1 MYKKDGLPFV
11 GNTGQVG
18 MNAVFGGPRQMDI
31 NAMQDPYS
39 GAMTRMSP
47 TALGVADQV
56 FGTQQQ
62 RQHVMNMQPGLA
74 KLEKHALNKRLPED
88 PEEGIN
94 KLPTD
99 VQKKM
104 GYTETSEGD
113 PLNYGSTPTFNRQYK
128 SVEPTAHAQ
137 MDMAQIFQNYG
148 NQIAQ
153 GSGDTTAST
162 DSTTNTITDTSLVGE
177 TPQSLR
183 LQERTRNTAA
193 RIAQRDE
200 RKKERGGGTR
210 VGNFLRNTFN

>member
-18 MNAVFGGPRQMDI
+18 MNAVFGGPRQMDV

-74 KLEKHALNKRLPED
+74 KLEKHALNKALVGDQDELPGHIKKEILAAPED
-88 PEEGIN
+88 G
-94 KLPTD
+94 
-99 VQKKM
+99 KK
-104 GYTETSEGD
+104 SKD
-113 PLNYGSTPTFNRQYK
+113 PLNYGSTPTFNRQYR

-137 MDMAQIFQNYG
+137 MDMAQIFQNQF
-148 NQIAQ
+148 NQMSQ
-153 GSGDTTAST
+153 SSSDTTEST
-162 DSTTNTITDTSLVGE
+162 DLTTDNSLVGE
-177 TPQSLR
+177 TPRSLR
-183 LQERTRNTAA
+183 MQERTRNTAA
-193 RIAQRDE
+193 RIAQRDA
-200 RKKERGGGTR
+200 RRKERGGGTR

>member
-18 MNAVFGGPRQMDI
+18 MNAVFGGPRQMDV

-74 KLEKHALNKRLPED
+74 KLEKHALN
-88 PEEGIN
+88 
-94 KLPTD
+94 
-99 VQKKM
+99 
-104 GYTETSEGD
+104 
-113 PLNYGSTPTFNRQYK
+113 YGSTPTFNRQYNRL
-128 SVEPTAHAQ
+128 EPTAHAQ

-153 GSGDTTAST
+153 GSGDTTASA
-162 DSTTNTITDTSLVGE
+162 DSITDVSTDASLVGE

-183 LQERTRNTAA
+183 MQERTRNTAD
-193 RIAQRDE
+193 RIARRDA
-200 RKKERGGGTR
+200 RKQERGGGTR

>member
-74 KLEKHALNKRLPED
+74 KLEKHALN
-88 PEEGIN
+88 
-94 KLPTD
+94 
-99 VQKKM
+99 
-104 GYTETSEGD
+104 YSF
-113 PLNYGSTPTFNRQYK
+113 TPTFNREYA
-128 SVEPTAHAQ
+128 SVDPATDPGQFADYSGFRSGIFNSVDDNTTSATSDEIDVKLQ
-137 MDMAQIFQNYG
+137 QDKENFKRRDSLESMASQANKK
-148 NQIAQ
+148 
-153 GSGDTTAST
+153 
-162 DSTTNTITDTSLVGE
+162 
-177 TPQSLR
+177 
-183 LQERTRNTAA
+183 LQ
-193 RIAQRDE
+193 
-200 RKKERGGGTR
+200 KY
-210 VGNFLRNTFN
+210 

>member
-18 MNAVFGGPRQMDI
+18 MNAVFGGPRQMDM

-74 KLEKHALNKRLPED
+74 KLEKHALNKALVGDQDKLPEHIQKEILAK
-88 PEEGIN
+88 PEDN
-94 KLPTD
+94 K
-99 VQKKM
+99 KSK
-104 GYTETSEGD
+104 D
-113 PLNYGSTPTFNRQYK
+113 PLNYGSTPTFNRQYN

-148 NQIAQ
+148 NQMSQ
-153 GSGDTTAST
+153 SSGNTASST
-162 DSTTNTITDTSLVGE
+162 DSTTDTSTDISLVGE

-183 LQERTRNTAA
+183 MQERTKNTAA
-193 RIAQRDE
+193 RIAQRDA

>member
-18 MNAVFGGPRQMDI
+18 MNAVFGGPRQMDV

-74 KLEKHALNKRLPED
+74 KLEKHALNKALVGDQDQLPGHIKKEILAAPED
-88 PEEGIN
+88 G
-94 KLPTD
+94 
-99 VQKKM
+99 KK
-104 GYTETSEGD
+104 SKD
-113 PLNYGSTPTFNRQYK
+113 PLNYGSTPTFNRQYR

-153 GSGDTTAST
+153 GSGSTTPTA
-162 DSTTNTITDTSLVGE
+162 DSTTDVSTDTILVGE

-183 LQERTRNTAA
+183 MQERTRNTAA
-193 RIAQRDE
+193 RIAQRDA
-200 RKKERGGGTR
+200 RRKERGGGTR

>member
-74 KLEKHALNKRLPED
+74 KREKHALNKALVGDQDKLPEHIKKEILAA
-88 PEEGIN
+88 PEDDKES
-94 KLPTD
+94 K
-99 VQKKM
+99 
-104 GYTETSEGD
+104 D
-113 PLNYGSTPTFNRQYK
+113 PLKKNMMPSFNRQYA
-128 SVEPTAHAQ
+128 SVNPATDPGQFADYSGFRSGIFGMVDDNTPSATSDEIDVKLQ
-137 MDMAQIFQNYG
+137 QDKENFERRDSLESMASQANKKLQNY
-148 NQIAQ
+148 
-153 GSGDTTAST
+153 
-162 DSTTNTITDTSLVGE
+162 
-177 TPQSLR
+177 
-183 LQERTRNTAA
+183 
-193 RIAQRDE
+193 
-200 RKKERGGGTR
+200 
-210 VGNFLRNTFN
+210 

>member
-18 MNAVFGGPRQMDI
+18 MNAVFGGPRQMDV

-74 KLEKHALNKRLPED
+74 KLEKHALNKSLVGDQDKLPGHIKKEILAAPED
-88 PEEGIN
+88 G
-94 KLPTD
+94 
-99 VQKKM
+99 KK
-104 GYTETSEGD
+104 SKD
-113 PLNYGSTPTFNRQYK
+113 PLNYGSTPTFNRQY
-128 SVEPTAHAQ
+128 SSLEPTAHAQ

-148 NQIAQ
+148 NQVAQ
-153 GSGDTTAST
+153 RSSNTTEST
-162 DSTTNTITDTSLVGE
+162 DSTTDVSTDTSLVGE

-183 LQERTRNTAA
+183 MQERTRNTAA
-193 RIAQRDE
+193 RIAQRDA

>member
-11 GNTGQVG
+11 GDTGQVG
-18 MNAVFGGPRQMDI
+18 MNAVFGGPRQMDV

-74 KLEKHALNKRLPED
+74 KLEKSK
-88 PEEGIN
+88 
-94 KLPTD
+94 
-99 VQKKM
+99 
-104 GYTETSEGD
+104 D
-113 PLNYGSTPTFNRQYK
+113 PLNYGSTPTFDRQY
-128 SVEPTAHAQ
+128 SSLEPTVNAQ

-148 NQIAQ
+148 NQMSQ
-153 GSGDTTAST
+153 SSGDTTEST
-162 DSTTNTITDTSLVGE
+162 DSTTDVSTDTSLVGE

-183 LQERTRNTAA
+183 MQERTRNTAA
-193 RIAQRDE
+193 RIAQRDA
-200 RKKERGGGTR
+200 RKEERGGGTR

>member
-74 KLEKHALNKRLPED
+74 KLEKHALNKKLPAD
-88 PEEGIN
+88 EEAGIN
-94 KLPTD
+94 KLSTD

-113 PLNYGSTPTFNRQYK
+113 PLKKNMMPSFNRQYA
-128 SVEPTAHAQ
+128 SVNPATDPGQFA
-137 MDMAQIFQNYG
+137 DYSGFRSGIFGMVDDNTPSATSDEIDVKLQQDKENFERRDSLESIASQANKKLQNY
-148 NQIAQ
+148 
-153 GSGDTTAST
+153 
-162 DSTTNTITDTSLVGE
+162 
-177 TPQSLR
+177 
-183 LQERTRNTAA
+183 
-193 RIAQRDE
+193 
-200 RKKERGGGTR
+200 
-210 VGNFLRNTFN
+210 

>member
-74 KLEKHALNKRLPED
+74 KLEKHALNKALVGDQDELPEYIKKEILAA
-88 PEEGIN
+88 PE
-94 KLPTD
+94 D
-99 VQKKM
+99 
-104 GYTETSEGD
+104 SEKSKD
-113 PLNYGSTPTFNRQYK
+113 PLNYGSTPTFNRQYN
-128 SVEPTAHAQ
+128 SVEPTVHAQ

-153 GSGDTTAST
+153 GSGNTTTSA
-162 DSTTNTITDTSLVGE
+162 DSTTDFSTDTSLVGE

-183 LQERTRNTAA
+183 MQERTRNTAA
-193 RIAQRDE
+193 RIARRDA
-200 RKKERGGGTR
+200 RKKERGGGTK

>member
-18 MNAVFGGPRQMDI
+18 MNAVFGGPRQMDV

-74 KLEKHALNKRLPED
+74 KLEKHALNKALVGDQDELPGHIKKEILAAPED
-88 PEEGIN
+88 S
-94 KLPTD
+94 
-99 VQKKM
+99 KK
-104 GYTETSEGD
+104 SKD
-113 PLNYGSTPTFNRQYK
+113 PLNYGSTPTFDREY
-128 SVEPTAHAQ
+128 SSLEPTAHAQ
-137 MDMAQIFQNYG
+137 MDMAQIFQNQF
-148 NQIAQ
+148 NQMSQ
-153 GSGDTTAST
+153 SSSDTTEST
-162 DSTTNTITDTSLVGE
+162 DLTTDNSLVGE
-177 TPQSLR
+177 TPRSLR
-183 LQERTRNTAA
+183 MQERTRNTAA
-193 RIAQRDE
+193 RIAQRDA
-200 RKKERGGGTR
+200 RRKERGGGTR